1 MVTVKVGKKDWQ
13 IADISFAEKRKLHMM
28 NSLCFSGGE
37 IDQEKYYG
45 MLEAVRD
52 MAGYGDGTANEKT
65 LADLSM
71 VEIDS
76 LLQGWLIEYLGIGGP
91 KKK

>member
-1 MVTVKVGKKDWQ
+1 MGSVSVGKKDWQ

-28 NSLCFSGGE
+28 NSLCFAGGD
-37 IDQEKYYG
+37 INQELYYD
-45 MLEAVRD
+45 MLETVRVL
-52 MAGYGDGTANEKT
+52 AGYGEDTANEKM
-65 LADLSM
+65 LVDLPM

-76 LLQGWLIEYLGIGGP
+76 ILQGWLMDYLGIGGS